1 MAAGR
6 RGWDSQVKKDANFF
20 SFVGG
25 VACPPAEQVAN
36 SGGLPS
42 LYDVLVE

>member
-1 MAAGR
+1 MGFP
-6 RGWDSQVKKDANFF
+6 SEKDANFF
-20 SFVGG
+20 FFFVGG

-42 LYDVLVE
+42 LYNVSC